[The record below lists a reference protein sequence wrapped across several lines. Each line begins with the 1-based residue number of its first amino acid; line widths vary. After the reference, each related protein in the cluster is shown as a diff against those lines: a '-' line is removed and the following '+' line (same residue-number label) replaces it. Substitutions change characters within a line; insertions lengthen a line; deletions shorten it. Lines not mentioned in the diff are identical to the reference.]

1 MPASLRKSN
10 TFRKTFPAKMIG
22 NATATLRRNLPAR
35 ARRRCERMVARSKP
49 AQSILIPLHGASS
62 STVCPFQVRAVP
74 VRTTSRPTPA
84 SASRLAHVVKAR
96 RG

>member
-10 TFRKTFPAKMIG
+10 TFRKTFPARMIG
-22 NATATLRRNLPAR
+22 KATAALRRNLPAG
-35 ARRRCERMVARSKP
+35 ARRRCERRIAKSNP
-49 AQSILIPLHGASS
+49 AQSILIPLHGAST
-62 STVCPFQVRAVP
+62 STVCPFQVSAVP
-74 VRTTSRPTPA
+74 VRTTARPMPA

>member
-10 TFRKTFPAKMIG
+10 TFRKTFPARMIG
-22 NATATLRRNLPAR
+22 KATATLRRNLPAR
-35 ARRRCERMVARSKP
+35 ARQRYESKVARSKP
-49 AQSILIPLHGASS
+49 AQSILIPLHGAST
-62 STVCPFQVRAVP
+62 STVRPFQVSAVP

-84 SASRLAHVVKAR
+84 SASRLAHVVEAR